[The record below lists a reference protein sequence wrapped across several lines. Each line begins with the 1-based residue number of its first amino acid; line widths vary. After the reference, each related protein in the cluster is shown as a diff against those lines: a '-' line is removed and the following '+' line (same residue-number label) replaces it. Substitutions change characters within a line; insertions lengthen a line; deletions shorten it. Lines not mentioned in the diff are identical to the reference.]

1 MSILVTGATGPL
13 GGAVVK
19 ALLTKTDAANISILA
34 RSEEKAADLKAQ
46 GVKVNIGDYTDYAS
60 LVAAFKGVDRVY
72 FVSGND
78 IPNRIPQHE
87 NVINAAKEAGVKHVL
102 YTSTARKNETYS
114 SPIFFLEEAHFET
127 ENKLKASGL
136 KYTILQHSLYADV
149 IPVFA
154 GDHLLQSNTLAFP
167 AAEGKTTFA
176 LREELGEAGANLLLD
191 NSGKYENKS
200 IALTGATGVTWG
212 EVAAAISEITG
223 QQIAYVSPAQD
234 DYIAALNKAGVPEI
248 YVQMLSGFGE
258 AIKQGE
264 FDEVSPEL
272 EHILGR
278 KPAPFTDLLKAV
290 YGKK

>member
-13 GGAVVK
+13 GSAVVK
-19 ALLTKTDAANISILA
+19 TLLAKTDAANISILA
-34 RSEEKAADLKAQ
+34 RSEEKAAGLKAQ
-46 GVKVNIGDYTDYAS
+46 GVKVNIGDYNDYAS
-60 LVAAFKGVDRVY
+60 LVAAFKGVDKVY
-72 FVSGND
+72 LVSGND

-102 YTSTARKNETYS
+102 YTSTVRKNETSS
-114 SPIFFLEEAHFET
+114 SPIFFIEAAHLDT

-154 GDHLLQSNTLAFP
+154 GDHLLQSHTLAFP

-212 EVAAAISEITG
+212 EIAAAISEITG
-223 QQIAYVSPAQD
+223 QQITYVSPDQG
-234 DYIAALNKAGVPEI
+234 DYIEALNKAGVPGI
-248 YVQMLSGFGE
+248 YVQILSGFGE

-264 FDEVSPEL
+264 FDEVSPKL
-272 EHILGR
+272 ETILGR
-278 KPAPFTDLLKAV
+278 KPAPFTELLKAT